1 MGLTASLDL
10 GSEKMVMAL
19 GSVERDACRLA
30 GIKILASQGIERGV
44 VTDKDK
50 AGLCIQTLMNELV
63 KDREVD
69 VMNIALSDEVLQVS
83 ERRVSISLPKRIV
96 EQNDL
101 YRAEQKCKEGST
113 TGREELV
120 DMIPVAY
127 SVDRGEW
134 MADPLGKSGRWLE
147 VTYQVYMADEDYL
160 SGIRAL
166 FDGSGVGDICFYPSV
181 RAYNEAMDAARTDD
195 FALVD
200 LGAMGINV
208 ALFREGMLEYEARL
222 PLGTRTIDRDI
233 MQAFGINAS
242 QARKLKHEYGQ
253 ALRSA
258 CKNKKVQIPD
268 TKLSLDSRDLATV
281 IQSRAEELLEGVV
294 WLLQKWE
301 YDGSQGDIFIT
312 GGGSRLE
319 DIDLLL
325 HRLSGHVVNK
335 AVVKR
340 IQISREEVLKTP
352 EYLVALGLLLC
363 DPVVIEEPR
372 DGLRDKI
379 AKKFGKF
386 FGI

>member
-1 MGLTASLDL
+1 
-10 GSEKMVMAL
+10 
-19 GSVERDACRLA
+19 
-30 GIKILASQGIERGV
+30 
-44 VTDKDK
+44 
-50 AGLCIQTLMNELV
+50 
-63 KDREVD
+63 
-69 VMNIALSDEVLQVS
+69 
-83 ERRVSISLPKRIV
+83 
-96 EQNDL
+96 
-101 YRAEQKCKEGST
+101 
-113 TGREELV
+113 
-120 DMIPVAY
+120 
-127 SVDRGEW
+127 
-134 MADPLGKSGRWLE
+134 
-147 VTYQVYMADEDYL
+147 
-160 SGIRAL
+160 
-166 FDGSGVGDICFYPSV
+166 
-181 RAYNEAMDAARTDD
+181 
-195 FALVD
+195 
-200 LGAMGINV
+200 
-208 ALFREGMLEYEARL
+208 ML
-222 PLGTRTIDRDI
+222 
-233 MQAFGINAS
+233 
-242 QARKLKHEYGQ
+242 
-253 ALRSA
+253 
-258 CKNKKVQIPD
+258 IPD